1 MAGVAAT
8 ISVRD
13 LRKSYG
19 PVKAVDGVS
28 FEVQPGEF
36 FGILGPNGAGK
47 TTTLEIVE
55 GLREADSGEVTVL
68 GLPAWPRNPAL
79 LPRIGVQLQA
89 SSFFERLTAREQLQ
103 TFASLYGVPARRA
116 DVMLGVVGLEEQAG
130 TRTEKL
136 SGGQAQRLSI
146 ACALVHDPE
155 VVFLD
160 EPTGA
165 LDPQARRNLW
175 DLLRQI
181 SAEGRT
187 VVLTTHHMD
196 EAETLCDRV
205 AIMDHGVILEEGP
218 PAALVRRL
226 DQPLR
231 VSVESGLL
239 PADDARALAA
249 RAGAP
254 PESVT
259 DDGVSLTIATRD
271 PAAVLAGLADRARAR
286 GPARVRRHA
295 GGRVPASHR
304 AGVPRMTAFRSL
316 SRAMFRGFVRDRA
329 ALVFSI
335 LIPVLF
341 LVLFGSIY
349 KSSTAPKV
357 SVIEVGRVSLLDQA
371 VAGSH
376 GQLGKVMTHHPGRQP
391 GRGAG
396 GRPQGHRRRRGAPAG
411 QQPGRAL
418 LDRRPGHR
426 GRGPGRVLVDRA
438 AGQPGGDRAAPR
450 LPAGRGAGRGQVA
463 EADPVPRAR
472 PARLGDRLRAP
483 RSARRS
489 RW

>member
-1 MAGVAAT
+1 VAGVAAT
-8 ISVRD
+8 ISARD

-28 FEVQPGEF
+28 LEVQQGEF

-47 TTTLEIVE
+47 TTTLEIIE
-55 GLREADSGEVTVL
+55 GLREADAGQVSVL

-103 TFASLYGVPARRA
+103 TFASLYGVPERRA
-116 DVMLGVVGLEEQAG
+116 DAMLGVVGLEDQAA

-231 VSVESGLL
+231 VSVESGQL
-239 PADDARALAA
+239 PADEARALAA

-259 DDGVSLTIATRD
+259 DDGVLLTIATRE
-271 PAAVLAGLADRARAR
+271 PAVVLSGLADR
-286 GPARVRRHA
+286 HA
-295 GGRVPASHR
+295 L
-304 AGVPRMTAFRSL
+304 AGL
-316 SRAMFRGFVRDRA
+316 
-329 ALVFSI
+329 
-335 LIPVLF
+335 
-341 LVLFGSIY
+341 
-349 KSSTAPKV
+349 
-357 SVIEVGRVSLLDQA
+357 RVSGATLEDVFLN
-371 VAGSH
+371 
-376 GQLGKVMTHHPGRQP
+376 LTGREY
-391 GRGAG
+391 
-396 GRPQGHRRRRGAPAG
+396 
-411 QQPGRAL
+411 RA
-418 LDRRPGHR
+418 
-426 GRGPGRVLVDRA
+426 
-438 AGQPGGDRAAPR
+438 
-450 LPAGRGAGRGQVA
+450 
-463 EADPVPRAR
+463 
-472 PARLGDRLRAP
+472 
-483 RSARRS
+483 
-489 RW
+489 